1 MKQAVKLLKHN
12 INRDN
17 KKLTPVKY
25 IGIVFFTYLL
35 GICWVTHSQVTIPK
49 EIDPGPFADN
59 ANHWYGIADKSNMIN
74 ALPGKPRYKPADI
87 REIAE
92 NILLF
97 QKSNGG
103 WPKNY
108 DMFAILTSEQKQKVA
123 AGRNAINTTF
133 DNGTCYTQIKA
144 LAIAYNTYNDIRYK
158 SGALSGLQYIIAA
171 QYANGGWPQ
180 YYPLQNNYSRYI
192 TYNDGGM
199 MGIVDLLMDIDNNH
213 PLYSFIDEGLKLQIH
228 NAYEKA
234 VDCILKTQILDNG
247 KLTAWCQ
254 QYNEVTLQPA
264 WARKFE
270 PASICNGE
278 SVGVVLFLMRIQH
291 PDQRIIKAIDA
302 AVNWFNDSK
311 IYNTRQV
318 TVPASTMNT
327 EYRVSATDKVVITDS
342 TAPPI
347 WTRFYE
353 LGTHRPV
360 FCNRDSKLVYSLA
373 EVERERRDGYAW
385 YTYAPQRALDSY
397 TNWQKKIQQQ
407 NSLAQ

>member
-1 MKQAVKLLKHN
+1 MKQV
-12 INRDN
+12 
-17 KKLTPVKY
+17 
-25 IGIVFFTYLL
+25 
-35 GICWVTHSQVTIPK
+35 VTILNPYK
-49 EIDPGPFADN
+49 NKDNTKGRLTIFITTLFVIQLFVMCLNAYGQQSVPTKIDPEPFADN
-59 ANHWYGIADKSNMIN
+59 ANHWYGIADKHNMIN
-74 ALPGKPRYKPADI
+74 ALPDKPRYKPTDI

-108 DMFAILTSEQKQKVA
+108 DMFAILTDEQKQKVA
-123 AGRNAINTTF
+123 AGQNAINTTF

-144 LAIAYNTYNDIRYK
+144 LAIAYYTYKDTRYK
-158 SGALSGLQYIIAA
+158 TGATKGLQYIISA
-171 QYANGGWPQ
+171 QYSNGGWPQ
-180 YYPLQNNYSRYI
+180 YYPLQDNYSRYI
-192 TYNDGGM
+192 TFNDGGM
-199 MGIVDLLMDIDNNH
+199 IGIVNLLMEINDNN
-213 PLYSFIDEGLKLQIH
+213 PLYNFIDKDLRIQIH
-228 NAYEKA
+228 TAYEKG
-234 VDCILKTQILDNG
+234 VDCILKTQIFDNG

-278 SVGVVLFLMRIQH
+278 SVGIILFLMRIKNPNQH
-291 PDQRIIKAIDA
+291 IIKAIDA
-302 AVNWFNDSK
+302 AVKWFNDSK

-318 TVPASTMNT
+318 TVPAATMNT
-327 EYRVSATDKVVITDS
+327 AYRVSTTDRVIIIDS
-342 TAPPI
+342 SAPPI

-385 YTYAPQRALDSY
+385 YTYAPQRILDNY
-397 TNWQKKIQQQ
+397 TKWQKNMQQQ
-407 NSLAQ
+407 NSSAQ